1 MSDTSSTIKRSVG
14 LVKTCSSYKDK
25 TLVHNTILPR
35 PIVIML
41 KSKSNQSFET
51 FSLIRCFSDILI
63 RMSEYYKTVRN
74 PTDDVTKFWQF
85 HLKQFRNM
93 IRMSEFL
100 TVWSYSQTVRKGP
113 DQANYVKTLTYP
125 YNGIKLWHR
134 DLFCSFHS
142 GDNLLLVLKKLPITN
157 CLLIT

>member
-1 MSDTSSTIKRSVG
+1 MWKLSQHRMFFTSSFRRMKVWH
-14 LVKTCSSYKDK
+14 LDLSSPCMH
-25 TLVHNTILPR
+25 LAL
-35 PIVIML
+35 
-41 KSKSNQSFET
+41 

-63 RMSEYYKTVRN
+63 RMSESYKTVRN
-74 PTDDVTKFWQF
+74 PTDGVTKFWWF
-85 HLKQFRNM
+85 CLKRFRNM

-100 TVWSYSQTVRKGP
+100 TFLSFCQTVRKGP